1 MTIFVDFG
9 ENHISLDVDGEDIA
23 SYSISKIDQLE
34 NGDIC
39 IECQTEGLNF
49 DKGAY
54 VEFMEVEGMTEL
66 NKDTQS
72 KSSHDKQQ
80 YEVSHITKAEN
91 VNTFTIK
98 KKEGIEYKKQT
109 GAGVVVNAK
118 RPKQFKFKSFEES
131 LLKPIPEGE
140 FALQVID
147 LSKFGHSENLHAG
160 FLALLD

>member
-1 MTIFVDFG
+1 
-9 ENHISLDVDGEDIA
+9 
-23 SYSISKIDQLE
+23 
-34 NGDIC
+34 
-39 IECQTEGLNF
+39 
-49 DKGAY
+49 
-54 VEFMEVEGMTEL
+54 MEIEGMTTL
-66 NKDTQS
+66 NKDTYS
-72 KSSHDKQQ
+72 KSSHDMQQ

-98 KKEGIEYKKQT
+98 KKEGIEQSKQT

-131 LLKPIPEGE
+131 LLKPVAEGE

-160 FLALLD
+160 FLALLDYQSVNQKLVNIEDNIDSLVSKAKDYLKQLGEFDLNEDLIKVQIKYSA